1 MAFAV
6 ELALDRESAG
16 HVRALWRLMA
26 EAGIRFMAES
36 GADPHLSLAIWD
48 RLSIEHAIA
57 EVTALAA
64 ATPPV
69 PVTFT
74 EVRAFGAE
82 VLYLACEPSA
92 RLVELQRLVQARFAP
107 FGDGPWEHYKPTAWV
122 PHCTLAMDLGP
133 MTAATAL
140 AVAAT
145 LPLPSSSRLDRM
157 AVVQFRPVR
166 ERYSQPLS
174 GR

>member
-16 HVRALWRLMA
+16 PVRALWRRMA
-26 EAGIRFMAES
+26 EAGIPFIAES
-36 GADPHLSLAIWD
+36 GTDPHVSLAIWD

-57 EVTALAA
+57 EVTVLAP

-82 VLYLACEPSA
+82 VVYLACEPSA
-92 RLVELQRLVQARFAP
+92 RLAELQRVVQARFAP
-107 FGDGPWEHYKPTAWV
+107 LGDGPWEHYQPAAWV

-133 MTAATAL
+133 VTAATAR

-145 LPLPSSSRLDRM
+145 LPLPLSGRLDRM

>member
-6 ELALDRESAG
+6 ELALDRDSAG
-16 HVRALWRLMA
+16 PVRALWRRMA

-36 GADPHLSLAIWD
+36 GADPHVSLAIWD
-48 RLSIEHAIA
+48 RLSLEHAIA
-57 EVTALAA
+57 EVTVLAA
-64 ATPPV
+64 ATPPM
-69 PVTFT
+69 PVTFS
-74 EVRAFGAE
+74 EVRAFGTE

-92 RLVELQRLVQARFAP
+92 RLTELQRVVQARFAP
-107 FGDGPWEHYKPTAWV
+107 LGDGPWEHYKPTAWV

>member
-16 HVRALWRLMA
+16 AVRALWRRMA

-36 GADPHLSLAIWD
+36 GAGPHLSLAIWD

-64 ATPPV
+64 ATLPV

-82 VLYLACEPSA
+82 VVYLACEPSS
-92 RLVELQRLVQARFAP
+92 RLVELQRLVQARFAS

-133 MTAATAL
+133 ATAATAL

-145 LPLPSSSRLDRM
+145 LPLPLSSRLDRM